1 MAFRSFLSSYQVL
14 MERLPSLV
22 SSYFCFVRHYSL
34 ASPVRYMVAV
44 VTMARG
50 FFLIYVTVVWRHPK
64 EKAAYNISIIW

>member
-1 MAFRSFLSSYQVL
+1 
-14 MERLPSLV
+14 
-22 SSYFCFVRHYSL
+22 
-34 ASPVRYMVAV
+34 MVAV